1 MIVTIS
7 NQNLKAEINSLG
19 AELVSLQK
27 VETNEEFIWEGNPEF
42 WGKNSP
48 VLFPIVGTLKN
59 NSFLYDNEPYNLS
72 RHGFAREQDFQ
83 IKSQSEQSIT
93 FSLLS
98 NEATKLVYPFDFELL
113 INYHLVDFLLK
124 ITYTVKNIGK
134 EMLPFSIGG
143 HPAFSLKEDFTKY
156 SLKFETSENLKCFR
170 LIDELVSNQFDEI
183 KLKEKNLPLCYSVFE
198 NDALIMKEMQ
208 SKSITIL
215 KGNIP
220 ILKFDFVDFPNFGI
234 WTKVGAPFICLEPW
248 VGYSDTIE
256 NSGNIIEKEGIKL
269 LERNSEKKYTFS
281 ISIL

>member
-42 WGKNSP
+42 WGKHSP
-48 VLFPIVGTLKN
+48 VLFPIVGTLRN

-113 INYHLVDFLLK
+113 INYHLVDFSLK

-143 HPAFSLKEDFTKY
+143 HPAFSLKEDFAKY
-156 SLKFETSENLKCFR
+156 SLKFETNENLKSYR
-170 LIDELVSNQFDEI
+170 LIDELVSNRFDEI
-183 KLKEKNLPLCYSVFE
+183 QLKEKNLPLSYSLFE
-198 NDALIMKEMQ
+198 NDALIIKEMQ

-248 VGYSDTIE
+248 VGYSDTTE

>member
-7 NQNLKAEINSLG
+7 NLNLKAQINTFG

-42 WGKNSP
+42 WGKHSP

-59 NSFLYDNEPYNLS
+59 NSFLYDNELYNLS

-143 HPAFSLKEDFTKY
+143 HPAFSLKEDFAKY

-183 KLKEKNLPLCYSVFE
+183 KLIENKLPLSYSVFE

>member
-7 NQNLKAEINSLG
+7 NLNLKAEINTFG

-42 WGKNSP
+42 WGKHSP
-48 VLFPIVGTLKN
+48 VLFPIVGTLRN

-113 INYHLVDFLLK
+113 INYHLVDISLK

-156 SLKFETSENLKCFR
+156 SLKFETSENLKSYR
-170 LIDELVSNQFDEI
+170 LIDELVSNRFDEI
-183 KLKEKNLPLCYSVFE
+183 QLKEKNLPLSYSLFE
-198 NDALIMKEMQ
+198 NDALIIKEMQ

-248 VGYSDTIE
+248 VGYSDTTE

>member
-7 NQNLKAEINSLG
+7 NQNLKAEINTFG

-42 WGKNSP
+42 WGKHSP

-113 INYHLVDFLLK
+113 INYHLVDFSLK

-134 EMLPFSIGG
+134 KMLPFSIGG
-143 HPAFSLKEDFTKY
+143 HPAFSLKEDFAKY
-156 SLKFETSENLKCFR
+156 SLKFETNENLKSYR
-170 LIDELVSNQFDEI
+170 LIDELVSNRFDEI
-183 KLKEKNLPLCYSVFE
+183 QLKEKNLPLSYSLFE
-198 NDALIMKEMQ
+198 NDALIIKEMQ

-248 VGYSDTIE
+248 VGYSDTTE
-256 NSGNIIEKEGIKL
+256 NSGNIIEKEGIQL

>member
-7 NQNLKAEINSLG
+7 NLNLKAQINTFG

-42 WGKNSP
+42 WGKHSP
-48 VLFPIVGTLKN
+48 VLFPIVGTLRN

-113 INYHLVDFLLK
+113 INYHLVDISLK

-156 SLKFETSENLKCFR
+156 SLKFETSENLKSYR
-170 LIDELVSNQFDEI
+170 LIDELVSNRFDEI
-183 KLKEKNLPLCYSVFE
+183 QLKEKNLPLSYSLFE
-198 NDALIMKEMQ
+198 NDALIIKEMQ

-248 VGYSDTIE
+248 VGYSDTTE

>member
-7 NQNLKAEINSLG
+7 NLNLKAQINTFG

-42 WGKNSP
+42 WGKHSP
-48 VLFPIVGTLKN
+48 VLFPIVGTLRN

-113 INYHLVDFLLK
+113 INYHLVDISLK

-156 SLKFETSENLKCFR
+156 SLKFETSENLKSYR
-170 LIDELVSNQFDEI
+170 LIDELVSNRFDEI
-183 KLKEKNLPLCYSVFE
+183 QLKEKNLPLSYSLFE
-198 NDALIMKEMQ
+198 NDALIIKEMQ

-248 VGYSDTIE
+248 VGYSDTTE
-256 NSGNIIEKEGIKL
+256 NSGNIIEKEGIQL

>member
-7 NQNLKAEINSLG
+7 NLNLKAQINTFG

-42 WGKNSP
+42 WGKHSP
-48 VLFPIVGTLKN
+48 VLFPIVGTLRN

-156 SLKFETSENLKCFR
+156 SLKFETSENLKSYR
-170 LIDELVSNQFDEI
+170 LIDELVSNRFDEI
-183 KLKEKNLPLCYSVFE
+183 QLKEKNLPLSYSLFE
-198 NDALIMKEMQ
+198 NDALIIKEMQ

-248 VGYSDTIE
+248 VGYSDTTE
-256 NSGNIIEKEGIKL
+256 NSGNIIEKEGIQL

>member
-7 NQNLKAEINSLG
+7 NQNLKAEINTFG

-42 WGKNSP
+42 WGKHSP

-59 NSFLYDNEPYNLS
+59 NSFLHNNELYSLS
-72 RHGFAREQDFQ
+72 RHGFAREQDFK

-113 INYHLVDFLLK
+113 INYHLVDFSLK
-124 ITYTVKNIGK
+124 ITYTIKSIGK

-143 HPAFSLKEDFTKY
+143 HPAFSLKEDFAKY
-156 SLKFETSENLKCFR
+156 SLKFETNENLKCYR

-183 KLKEKNLPLCYSVFE
+183 KLIKKNLPLSYSVFE

-220 ILKFDFVDFPNFGI
+220 ILKFDFADFPNFGI

-248 VGYSDTIE
+248 VGYSDTTE
-256 NSGNIIEKEGIKL
+256 NSGNLIEKEGIQL

>member
-7 NQNLKAEINSLG
+7 NLNLKAEINTFG

-42 WGKNSP
+42 WGKHSP

-59 NSFLYDNEPYNLS
+59 NSFLHNNELYNLS

-156 SLKFETSENLKCFR
+156 SLKFETSENLKSYR
-170 LIDELVSNQFDEI
+170 LIDELVSNRFDEI
-183 KLKEKNLPLCYSVFE
+183 QLKEKNLPLSYSLFE
-198 NDALIMKEMQ
+198 NDALIIKEMQ